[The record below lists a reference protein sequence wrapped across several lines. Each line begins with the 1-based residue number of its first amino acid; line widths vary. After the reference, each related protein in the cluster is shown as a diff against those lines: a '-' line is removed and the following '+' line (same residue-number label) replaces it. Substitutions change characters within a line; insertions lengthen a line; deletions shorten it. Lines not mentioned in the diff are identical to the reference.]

1 MAFAD
6 RFNTTKMRYNYSYP
20 EEANYV
26 NLGELYESE
35 KKHGTVYRVLAVY
48 INTKGRYG
56 DQGCL
61 AIDGS
66 TIVNLPQHLLEDCKA
81 IREDP
86 EATERINTGEFG
98 FRIETYQRAGEKN
111 KHYTVRWV
119 DIAPDTPF

>member
-20 EEANYV
+20 EEATYV
-26 NLGELYESE
+26 SLADLYAAE

-48 INTKGRYG
+48 INTKGRFG

-66 TIVNLPQHLLEDCKA
+66 TIVNLPQHLLEDCKT

-86 EATERINTGEFG
+86 EATERINSGMFG
-98 FRIETYQRAGEKN
+98 FRIETYSRAGEKI
-111 KHYTVRWV
+111 KHFTVHWM
-119 DIAPDTPF
+119 DIEPDTPF